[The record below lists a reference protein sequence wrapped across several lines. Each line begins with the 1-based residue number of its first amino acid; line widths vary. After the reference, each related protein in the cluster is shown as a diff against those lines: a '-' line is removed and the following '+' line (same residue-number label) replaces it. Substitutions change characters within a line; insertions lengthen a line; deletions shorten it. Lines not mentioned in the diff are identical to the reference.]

1 MFWQVTLSLLEG
13 FGMTLTI
20 FALTLLFAIPLGLV
34 IAFGSM
40 SKLGFVIRSF
50 GKTSDGM
57 MKPIPIYPIA
67 LVCKF
72 LVWVIRGTPL
82 MLQLIVIYYGPGLLG
97 GQLLPRF
104 TAVMVAFVVNY
115 ACYFSEIFRG
125 GIESIPKGQYEAGQV
140 LGMTKTQTFFNVVLL
155 QVVKRVVPPMGNEII
170 TLVKD
175 TSLARV
181 IAVYE
186 IIWSAQAYIKLHGL
200 LWPLL
205 YTAVFYLLFSGLLT
219 LLFGYIEK
227 KLDYFKA

>member
-40 SKLGFVIRSF
+40 SKLGFVIRRF

-97 GQLLPRF
+97 GELLPRF

-140 LGMTKTQTFFNVVLL
+140 LGMTKTQTFFNIVLL